1 MKDIGKEL
9 EAIFEDMQRK
19 AKEEWESKTP
29 QEKIDTYKEQALYSK
44 YCNMSIEE
52 LEEEKQFNINM
63 ANKLRNSFFK
73 DPYYSAY
80 GCDENVRR
88 INTILELKKEMN
100 K

>member
-1 MKDIGKEL
+1 METL
-9 EAIFEDMQRK
+9 EEIFEDMERK

-29 QEKIDTYKEQALYSK
+29 QEKIDTYKEQALYSR
-44 YCNMSIEE
+44 YCDMSIKE

-80 GCDENVRR
+80 GCEENVRR